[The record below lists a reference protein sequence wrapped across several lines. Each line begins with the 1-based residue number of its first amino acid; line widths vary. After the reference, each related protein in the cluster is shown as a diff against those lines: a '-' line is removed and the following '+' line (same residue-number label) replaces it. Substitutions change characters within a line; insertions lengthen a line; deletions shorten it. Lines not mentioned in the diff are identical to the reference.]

1 MFPVVDTGVPPATRQ
16 CPCWSSASRGE
27 QGPARRPHQR
37 RQRVSLGTACRPVSN
52 PWVRPAHREREIL
65 RPPPS
70 PPRRRPAAAGRPP
83 RRRATDPECGTQWPR
98 SEKPF
103 FSPPARG
110 QAASTAHHAR
120 SQTENHFLE
129 SRSTSAS
136 VASAAAAVLFRN
148 SKIGIGFHRLK
159 GDQAR
164 SKCDPIPWLSTGAH
178 PCRRVS
184 AAVEK
189 PLFRE
194 SWKEC
199 GSRLVGRL
207 DPAVPLTGSDR
218 NGVASSCKK
227 INSETSL
234 KKIWA
239 RHP

>member
-1 MFPVVDTGVPPATRQ
+1 MTAPASTASIVGHRVPSRVESMGSASSPRKRDFAAAPLAAPPPPCRRWPPA
-16 CPCWSSASRGE
+16 S
-27 QGPARRPHQR
+27 
-37 RQRVSLGTACRPVSN
+37 
-52 PWVRPAHREREIL
+52 
-65 RPPPS
+65 PPS
-70 PPRRRPAAAGRPP
+70 HRSRMWDPV
-83 RRRATDPECGTQWPR
+83 ATLRKTA
-98 SEKPF
+98 

-110 QAASTAHHAR
+110 QATSTAHHAR